1 MTRRGLLARLDSAQ
15 IEAAIA
21 AAERVTTG
29 EIRVSIAGPFW
40 GPSRWLAERA
50 FDRLGMRR
58 TRDRNGVL
66 LLVVPWR
73 RQLVVLG
80 DEGIDRR
87 VPAGFW
93 REVVAD
99 AGIQLRAGRFT
110 AGLCGAVNAVG
121 RALAQQFPVPAGEAN
136 ADELANRID

>member
-1 MTRRGLLARLDSAQ
+1 MTRRGLLARLDRARV
-15 IEAAIA
+15 EAAIA
-21 AAERVTTG
+21 EAERASTG
-29 EIRVSIAGPFW
+29 EIRVSIAGLFW

-50 FDRLGMRR
+50 FRRLGMRQ

-66 LLVVPWR
+66 LLVLPWR

-87 VPAGFW
+87 VPEAFW

-99 AGIQLRAGRFT
+99 AAVQLRAGRFT
-110 AGLCGAVNAVG
+110 EGLCGAVAAVG
-121 RALAQQFPVPAGEAN
+121 AVLAREFPVGEGQAN
-136 ADELANRID
+136 ADELVNRIE